1 MCHQISPQF
10 SDTIKIQLL
19 LRRKLR
25 HIDPPNLYLPV
36 QGLAHTLLLSPL
48 SGMSC
53 MLAAFCREEGLRSP
67 SGGLCGGRPARVK
80 GCGWGSRRRGVAGRA
95 AAVCVG
101 AALNRGPQLGFHNDI
116 SGGQAEPSA
125 VQMGKLRRRP
135 LQSLRREGPA
145 ISYSGPFIFPQEGT
159 TAQELECLVSGHS
172 VFRLRHRS
180 RELQGHLAAQTP
192 PLLTN

>member
-1 MCHQISPQF
+1 KQPSLLFAQG
-10 SDTIKIQLL
+10 QLL
-19 LRRKLR
+19 QALRPQDFQKEWREEGR
-25 HIDPPNLYLPV
+25 
-36 QGLAHTLLLSPL
+36 
-48 SGMSC
+48 MSC
-53 MLAAFCREEGLRSP
+53 TLAASCREERLRSP

-80 GCGWGSRRRGVAGRA
+80 HCGWGSRRKGAAGRA
-95 AAVCVG
+95 AAVGG
-101 AALNRGPQLGFHNDI
+101 AALNRGPQLGLHNDI

-145 ISYSGPFIFPQEGT
+145 ISYSGSFIFPQEGT

-180 RELQGHLAAQTP
+180 RELPGHLAAQTP

>member
-1 MCHQISPQF
+1 M
-10 SDTIKIQLL
+10 
-19 LRRKLR
+19 
-25 HIDPPNLYLPV
+25 
-36 QGLAHTLLLSPL
+36 
-48 SGMSC
+48 
-53 MLAAFCREEGLRSP
+53 
-67 SGGLCGGRPARVK
+67 
-80 GCGWGSRRRGVAGRA
+80 AGRA